1 MHSATIRPRKQRA
14 IEADH
19 PYRTTELAKVRLPSN
34 RQGCGGDGDGD
45 DYTVHRSVAR
55 PEGTSS
61 PGGDCITLVFLLQSL
76 SQSTPRRQ
84 HRVSECLVSA
94 LKWTIAQARLAR
106 RCIDSSAPDKRP
118 NAARP
123 DSSNNLVQ
131 RLRQGRPGHMKLV
144 VMWNAAYTLPS
155 PHASIA
161 LLENGAAAFQQL
173 ASILVLLGRGL
184 RSSHD
189 TRSPFTSRIH
199 LRHRQE

>member
-1 MHSATIRPRKQRA
+1 MATA
-14 IEADH
+14 TMSIEA
-19 PYRTTELAKVRLPSN
+19 
-34 RQGCGGDGDGD
+34 
-45 DYTVHRSVAR
+45 
-55 PEGTSS
+55 S
-61 PGGDCITLVFLLQSL
+61 PGQSEQAAQVGIVSHSSFYHNLFLSRHLG
-76 SQSTPRRQ
+76 Q

-106 RCIDSSAPDKRP
+106 RCIDSSAPDRRP

-131 RLRQGRPGHMKLV
+131 RLRQGHMKLV

-173 ASILVLLGRGL
+173 ASILVLLGRDL

-189 TRSPFTSRIH
+189 TKSTFTLRIH